1 MFSRTI
7 VHNLRFSYC
16 ALLYRC
22 YNKYVDCR
30 VAKKV
35 IATPTL
41 FTLEVNISLGA
52 LDAVPKGCEVDCEF
66 FRCAK
71 KMIVRIAGNPR
82 AKSITRMSLMCRET
96 GEECLGSKC
105 QYATCI
111 RNAMLPSGTCG
122 LEYRTEKK
130 VVRSLEQE
138 VKRYEEKYGSML
150 EKFKGKKLTED
161 MF

>member
-1 MFSRTI
+1 MYHNNYVESRVT
-7 VHNLRFSYC
+7 
-16 ALLYRC
+16 
-22 YNKYVDCR
+22 
-30 VAKKV
+30 KKV
-35 IATPTL
+35 IATLTL

-52 LDAVPKGCEVDCEF
+52 LDALPKGCEVDCEF

-71 KMIVRIAGNPR
+71 KMILKIAGNPR
-82 AKSITRMSLMCRET
+82 TKSTVRVSLMCKET
-96 GEECLGSKC
+96 GEECLGGKC

-111 RNAMLPSGTCG
+111 RNAMLPNGACG

-130 VVRSLEQE
+130 VVRNLEQE

-161 MF
+161 LF